1 MLLIFQCAIL
11 ARSSAASGDLGGAH
25 WVRIAAP
32 QYSEEHHGK
41 GSKEGRK
48 ANPPRNVVQDLNSVV
63 ILSSICTF
71 THSILLSCL
80 TFCLNVYLLSV
91 VPFTTQPPAYIQP
104 CVSKTIKMSKHTPY
118 SSHDQMSPPSPGHVD
133 FLSEM
138 SSWKSRQKQMGKTF
152 TSTWRTSWLTLS
164 PFFFS

>member
-1 MLLIFQCAIL
+1 M
-11 ARSSAASGDLGGAH
+11 
-25 WVRIAAP
+25 
-32 QYSEEHHGK
+32 GK
-41 GSKEGRK
+41 GARRDVRLTHREMRCGISTQLSYC
-48 ANPPRNVVQDLNSVV
+48 PPFA
-63 ILSSICTF
+63 CTF

-91 VPFTTQPPAYIQP
+91 VPLTTQPPAYIQP

-138 SSWKSRQKQMGKTF
+138 SSWKSRQKQMGITF
-152 TSTWRTSWLTLS
+152 TSTWRTNWLTLS
-164 PFFFS
+164 PFFFLTN